1 MNSCL
6 FAGPNNKVMSFQ
18 KLIKE
23 LKTIKPVVDNPAG
36 FIHNYMARKPYNV
49 VNLIIKELTNS
60 SDVVCDPMFGSGT
73 TIIESSKLNRNF
85 IGVDI
90 NPLAYKLCKLSLT
103 KWDLRA
109 VNKLVDNFILRC
121 RESITPYYSFV
132 ENGEMRIIER
142 CHFDR
147 VESQLVPREYWYK
160 TLKGEKLSGRKK
172 AIATDVLINN
182 YSQYSNVPIQIED
195 KPLMENLR
203 IAIQEGYTLKTYFCS
218 RNWVALDKI
227 FSILEEYKNDECY
240 DILELLVSSAIN
252 LIKLSDK
259 KANSQIPYW
268 LPQKNITS
276 RNALFILED
285 KAKKIKEGLEFLNNY
300 LKIKIGN
307 KNKKTAILKN
317 CPAQDVDHIEIPD
330 SSIKLILTDPPY
342 TDQVPYMEYNQLTIK
357 LMNWDSSYESIL
369 DKELVVSDAQNRNK
383 DADSFYRL
391 WDEIVQ
397 RYSQTLC
404 SQGYFVMFFHSFD
417 LRAWDNVICSL
428 ERSGLKYMIQ
438 VPVSAP
444 RKSFKTVMSPKSTLD
459 GNYVVFF
466 QKRDCHNRVRR
477 WTIDEAYAEALSTA
491 KQILV
496 SKDKAT
502 SQDLYDLGMLK
513 DSIEKGYL
521 HILSTKY
528 ATFLDVIKKELKFE
542 NGFWR
547 L

>member
-49 VNLIIKELTNS
+49 VNLIIKELTTS

-73 TIIESSKLNRNF
+73 TIIESSKLNRSVV
-85 IGVDI
+85 GVDI
-90 NPLAYKLCKLSLT
+90 NPLAYKLCNLSLS
-103 KWDLRA
+103 KWNLRA
-109 VNKLVDNFILRC
+109 VNKLVDTFILRC
-121 RESITPYYSFV
+121 RESITPYYSLV
-132 ENGEMRIIER
+132 ENGEVRIIER

-147 VESQLVPREYWYK
+147 KGSQLVPREYWYK
-160 TLKGEKLSGRKK
+160 ILKGDKLSGRKK
-172 AIATDVLINN
+172 AVATEALINN
-182 YSQYSNVPIQIED
+182 YNQYSNVPIRIVD

-218 RNWVALDKI
+218 RNWAALDAI
-227 FSILEEYKNDECY
+227 FSILDEYKGNECY

-285 KAKKIKEGLEFLNNY
+285 KAQKIKEGLKFLNKS
-300 LKIKIGN
+300 LKVKIGS
-307 KNKKTAILKN
+307 KNGKIAVLKN
-317 CPAQDVDHIEIPD
+317 CPAQDIDNIELPD
-330 SSIKLILTDPPY
+330 NSVKLILTDPPY

-357 LMNWDSSYESIL
+357 LMNWDSSYESL
-369 DKELVVSDAQNRNK
+369 LEKELVVSDAQSRNK
-383 DADSFYRL
+383 NADSFYRL

-397 RYSQTLC
+397 RYSHALC
-404 SQGYFVMFFHSFD
+404 NQGYFVMFFHSFD
-417 LRAWDNVICSL
+417 LRAWDNVISSL
-428 ERSGLKYMIQ
+428 ERAGLKYLIQ

-459 GNYVVFF
+459 GNYVVLF
-466 QKRDCHNRVRR
+466 QKRDCYFKERD
-477 WTIDEAYAEALSTA
+477 WTLDEACSEALSTA
-491 KQILV
+491 KRILV
-496 SKDKAT
+496 SKDKVT

-513 DSIEKGYL
+513 DSIERGYL

-528 ATFLDVIKKELKFE
+528 STFLDVIKKEHKFE

-547 L
+547 V

>member
-6 FAGPNNKVMSFQ
+6 FAGLKNKVMSFQ

-23 LKTIKPVVDNPAG
+23 LRTIKPVVDNPAG

-60 SDVVCDPMFGSGT
+60 SDIVCDPMFGSGT
-73 TIIESSKLNRNF
+73 TIIESSKLNRSA

-90 NPLAYKLCKLSLT
+90 NPLAYKLCKLSLS

-109 VNKLVDNFILRC
+109 VNKLVDSFIFRC
-121 RESITPYYSFV
+121 RESITPYYSFA
-132 ENGEMRIIER
+132 ENGETRIIER

-147 VESQLVPREYWYK
+147 YGSQLIPKEYWYK
-160 TLKGEKLSGRKK
+160 TSKGEKLSGRKK
-172 AIATDVLINN
+172 AVATEAIINDYN
-182 YSQYSNVPIQIED
+182 QYSNVPIRIED
-195 KPLMENLR
+195 KALMANLR

-218 RNWVALDKI
+218 RNWAALDAI
-227 FSILEEYKNDECY
+227 FSILEEYKSNDFY

-285 KAKKIKEGLEFLNNY
+285 KAEKIKEGLKFLNQT
-300 LKIKIGN
+300 LKVKIGSN
-307 KNKKTAILKN
+307 NGKSIVLRN
-317 CPAQDVDHIEIPD
+317 CPAQDIDCIQIPD
-330 SSIKLILTDPPY
+330 NSVKLILTDPPY

-357 LMNWDSSYESIL
+357 LMNWDSTYDSL
-369 DKELVVSDAQNRNK
+369 LGKELVVSDAQNRHK
-383 DADSFYRL
+383 DADSFYTL

-397 RYSQTLC
+397 RYSQALC
-404 SQGYFVMFFHSFD
+404 EKGYFVMFFHSFD
-417 LRAWDNVICSL
+417 LRAWDNIICSL
-428 ERSGLKYMIQ
+428 ERAGLKYMIQ

-466 QKRDCHNRVRR
+466 QKNCCQDRKKA
-477 WTIDEAYAEALSTA
+477 WTLDEAYAKVLSTA

-496 SKDKAT
+496 MKDKVT
-502 SQDLYDLGMLK
+502 SQDLYDLGLLK

-521 HILSTKY
+521 HVLSTKY
-528 ATFLDVIKKELKFE
+528 STFLDVIKKEYQFE
-542 NGFWR
+542 NGYWR
-547 L
+547 I